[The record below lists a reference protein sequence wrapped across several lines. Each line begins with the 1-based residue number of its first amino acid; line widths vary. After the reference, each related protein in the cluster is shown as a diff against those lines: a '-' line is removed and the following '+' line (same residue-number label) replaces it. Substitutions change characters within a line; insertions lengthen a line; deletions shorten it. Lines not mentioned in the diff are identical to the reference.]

1 MNRVLGEQLALS
13 VPTAIPFEE
22 QVVVERPE
30 VDFLFIN
37 LFTLLRNFHG
47 ALEAPETVDRR
58 SIVDGLTDEINTLL
72 GLTGG
77 LVETHIYLTNP
88 STLARR
94 FPEAILQKATTPKQ
108 QAYAKL
114 EAWCVERLVSDRKFP
129 LINVDHHL
137 PEQRGRAW
145 IMTHHPVDLLHNR
158 YRFSDTLLLES
169 HTGRLKPPAEWTSK
183 LSGGD
188 KVRSL
193 PFNSLTLQVFGDKG
207 AQFRGMRP
215 TIKNVLLELADLHH
229 WTPATTRNK
238 ILSDLTYV
246 TDESLRELFEHL
258 MKTQV

>member
-1 MNRVLGEQLALS
+1 MNRVLGEHLALS

-30 VDFLFIN
+30 AEFLYIN
-37 LFTLLRNFHG
+37 LYTLLRNFHG

-58 SIVDGLTDEINTLL
+58 SIVRGLVDEIGMLL
-72 GLTGG
+72 GLTDG
-77 LVETHIYLTNP
+77 LIETHIYVTDP
-88 STLARR
+88 STLRAR
-94 FPEAILQKATTPKQ
+94 FPEAILQKASTPKQ
-108 QAYAKL
+108 EAYAKL
-114 EAWCVERLVSDRKFP
+114 ETWCIERLIEEGQFP
-129 LINVDHHL
+129 LVNVDHQL

-145 IMTHHPVDLLHNR
+145 LLTHHAVDLLHNR
-158 YRFSDTLLLES
+158 YQFSDTLLLES
-169 HTGRLKPPAEWTSK
+169 HTGRLKSPAEWTTK

-193 PFNSLTLQVFGDKG
+193 PFNALTLQVFGDKG
-207 AQFRGMRP
+207 TQFRGMRP
-215 TIKNVLLELADLHH
+215 TVKKALLELADMHR